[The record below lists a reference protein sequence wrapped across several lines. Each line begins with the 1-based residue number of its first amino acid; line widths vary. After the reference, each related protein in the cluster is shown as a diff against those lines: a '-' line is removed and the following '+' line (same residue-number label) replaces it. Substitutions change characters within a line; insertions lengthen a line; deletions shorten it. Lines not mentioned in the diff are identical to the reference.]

1 MKEEQFEELLQEKL
15 DALPREIQPEQ
26 DLWPGIDHA
35 LEHEVSHTNSSNR
48 WIGIAASIAVL
59 GITGLLTLNYF
70 SKPEI
75 DNAGIN
81 QAVANMSREYEGQKQ
96 LLLAHYQQQPA
107 LTDNWQQQLEE
118 LDSAATVI
126 KAALE
131 NDPNDAN
138 LIRLLKQVYQ
148 QQLTLIQSV
157 HQADW
162 M

>member
-1 MKEEQFEELLQEKL
+1 MKDEQFEQLLQEKL
-15 DALPREIQPEQ
+15 DALPRDIQPEQ

-35 LEHEVSHTNSSNR
+35 LEHEVSRMNSSMR
-48 WIGIAASIAVL
+48 WTGIAASFAVL
-59 GITGLLTLNYF
+59 GITGLLLLNYF

-75 DNAGIN
+75 DESGIN
-81 QAVANMSREYEGQKQ
+81 QVVSNMSQEYEGQKQ

-107 LTDNWQQQLEE
+107 LTDNWQQQLDE

-157 HQADW
+157 HQPDW

>member
-70 SKPEI
+70 SKPET

-81 QAVANMSREYEGQKQ
+81 QAVSNMSREYEGQKQ